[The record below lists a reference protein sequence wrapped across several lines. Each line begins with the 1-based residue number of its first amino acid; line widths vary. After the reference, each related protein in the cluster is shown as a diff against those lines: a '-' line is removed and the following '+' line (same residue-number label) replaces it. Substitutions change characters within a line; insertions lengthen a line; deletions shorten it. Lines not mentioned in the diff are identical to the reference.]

1 MGVRY
6 EIDAIIRQ
14 IISLFPTSPFGIWLR
29 RSYYKKRL
37 REGGEGL
44 TIFSNVT
51 LVCPDLIKM
60 GKNVHINYGC
70 FIDAS
75 QGEIEIG
82 NNVLIGPYCV
92 LRAANHIFSDPNIS
106 ILEQGHESGKI
117 IIEDDVW
124 LGAHVTIVPNVK
136 IGRGSVIGAGAVVTK
151 DIEPFSIAV
160 GVPAKKIGT
169 RGKHERRRN

>member
-1 MGVRY
+1 MGIKQ
-6 EIDAIIRQ
+6 EIEAIFEQ
-14 IISLFPTSPFGIWLR
+14 MISLLPGETGILIR

-37 REGGEGL
+37 RRVGDGL

-51 LVCPDLIKM
+51 ILHPELIKI
-60 GKNVHINYGC
+60 GKDVHINYGS

-75 QGEIEIG
+75 GGEIEIG

-92 LRAANHIFSDPNIS
+92 LRAANHIFSDPNTPIMK
-106 ILEQGHESGKI
+106 QGHEPGKI

-124 LGAHVTIVPNVK
+124 LGANVIVLPNVK
-136 IGRGSVIGAGAVVTK
+136 IGKGSVIGAGAVVSK
-151 DIEPFSIAV
+151 DIKPLTIAA

-169 RGKHERRRN
+169 RGSK